1 MCYEQK
7 CKMLKI
13 LLVFSIVFILFFA
26 VLFISI
32 NNPSQDKSI
41 LVATAT
47 SGDNTQVGN
56 AIINFGQNQ
65 IVEGDAL
72 SHTPGSSEILINR
85 DGIYQISYQL
95 TGVAQN
101 TGTFN
106 FNAIL
111 LVNGTPINETL
122 NEGPVLDSDII
133 NNRYTLTS
141 TVILRLNAG
150 DVLQLGGLSLE
161 DVEYENARIDI
172 ESLLFL

>member
-1 MCYEQK
+1 MCQENK
-7 CKMLKI
+7 CKKLK
-13 LLVFSIVFILFFA
+13 LLLCFTLIFILFLA
-26 VLFISI
+26 VLFVLI
-32 NNPSQDKSI
+32 NNPNQDKSI

-47 SGDNTQVGN
+47 SGENTQIGN
-56 AIINFGQNQ
+56 SIINFSQNQ
-65 IVEGDAL
+65 IVEGNAL
-72 SHTPGSSEILINR
+72 SHTPGSNEILINR

-111 LVNGTPINETL
+111 LVNNVPINETL
-122 NEGPVLDSDII
+122 NEGAVIDNDII

-161 DVEYENARIDI
+161 DVEYTNARIDI
-172 ESLLFL
+172 ESLLLF

>member
-32 NNPSQDKSI
+32 NNSSQDKSI

-47 SGDNTQVGN
+47 SGDNTQEGN

-106 FNAIL
+106 FNAII

-122 NEGPVLDSDII
+122 NEGSVLDSDII
-133 NNRYTLTS
+133 NKISRNGLKLTERLVFGRCRIWKCTYRYRKFA
-141 TVILRLNAG
+141 IL
-150 DVLQLGGLSLE
+150 VM
-161 DVEYENARIDI
+161 IDCKI
-172 ESLLFL
+172 

>member
-1 MCYEQK
+1 MCCENK
-7 CKMLKI
+7 CKILKLI
-13 LLVFSIVFILFFA
+13 LCFTLIFILFLA
-26 VLFISI
+26 ILFIFI
-32 NNPSQDKSI
+32 NNTNQDKSI

-47 SGDNTQVGN
+47 NGDNTQIGN
-56 AIINFGQNQ
+56 SIIKFSQNK
-65 IVEGDAL
+65 IVEGNAL

-95 TGVAQN
+95 TGVAQD

-111 LVNGTPINETL
+111 IVNNVPINETL
-122 NEGPVLDSDII
+122 NEGVVIDSDII

-161 DVEYENARIDI
+161 DVEYTNARIDI

>member
-1 MCYEQK
+1 MCQENK
-7 CKMLKI
+7 CKILKLLLCFTLIFI
-13 LLVFSIVFILFFA
+13 LLLAILFIFM
-26 VLFISI
+26 
-32 NNPSQDKSI
+32 NNPNQDKSI

-47 SGDNTQVGN
+47 SGDNTQIGN
-56 AIINFGQNQ
+56 SIINFSQNQ
-65 IVEGDAL
+65 IVEGNAL
-72 SHTPGSSEILINR
+72 SHTPGSNEILINR

-111 LVNGTPINETL
+111 LVNNVPINETL
-122 NEGPVLDSDII
+122 NEGAVIDNDII

-141 TVILRLNAG
+141 TVILSLNAG

-161 DVEYENARIDI
+161 DVEYTNARIDI

>member
-1 MCYEQK
+1 MCCD
-7 CKMLKI
+7 CKSTIYKW
-13 LLVFSIVFILFFA
+13 LVIITIIFIIFGIISIVI
-26 VLFISI
+26 I
-32 NNPSQDKSI
+32 NNQKETNI
-41 LVATAT
+41 LTAIAE

-56 AIINFGQNQ
+56 AIIKFSKNDIQQGNA
-65 IVEGDAL
+65 ITHTEGTDV
-72 SHTPGSSEILINR
+72 ININEE
-85 DGIYQISYQL
+85 GIYQMSYQL
-95 TGVAQN
+95 YGVSEVI
-101 TGTFN
+101 GTFN

-172 ESLLFL
+172 ESLLLL